1 MVEKPVNACLGI
13 LSRSRVFQA
22 APSADLEGLALRC
35 VVERYR
41 RGAEIV
47 QRGVSRDA
55 LVVVGRGRVKATLPA
70 PAADAEL
77 VVNLLWPGDFF
88 GEAELFDR
96 QDRAATAIAVTEVEV
111 AFVPRIDFLA
121 LLERRPAVA
130 VRLAEA
136 LCDKLRLAR
145 EMSLSLRFLDI
156 PSRLY
161 QQLSYL
167 GRYDSRPEAGGVRI
181 QHGLSQQELA
191 DSIGASREALN
202 KVISDW
208 KRAGILE
215 WGRGFVVLP
224 DPGALQRRLPQGPRS
239 QAAFGDSLPA
249 FEIRARA

>member
-1 MVEKPVNACLGI
+1 MAEKPVNPCLGI

-22 APSADLEGLALRC
+22 APCADLEGLALRC

-41 RGAEIV
+41 RGEQIV
-47 QRGVSRDA
+47 QRGVPGDA
-55 LVVVGRGRVKATLPA
+55 LVVVGRGRAKATLPA
-70 PAADAEL
+70 PGADAEL
-77 VVNLLWPGDFF
+77 VVSLLWPGDLF

-96 QDRAATAIAVTEVEV
+96 QVRTATAIAVTEVEV
-111 AFVPRIDFLA
+111 AFVPRIEFLA

-136 LCDKLRLAR
+136 LCDKLRIAR
-145 EMSLSLRFLDI
+145 EMTISLRFLDI

-161 QQLSYL
+161 RQLLYL
-167 GRYDSRPEAGGVRI
+167 GQYDSRPEAGGVHI

-202 KVISDW
+202 KIISDW
-208 KRAGILE
+208 KRAGVLE

-224 DPGALQRRLPQGPRS
+224 DPGALQRRLPHALRS
-239 QAAFGDSLPA
+239 HAAPDDWLPA